1 MIKEYNLCS
10 VVGNTT
16 EVIVREVC
24 QKCNF
29 EGKWRQSGTI
39 STGINSA
46 TVNKDECSK

>member
-1 MIKEYNLCS
+1 MIKEYHLCS
-10 VVGNTT
+10 VGCNTT
-16 EVIVREVC
+16 EVIVREIC
-24 QKCNF
+24 LKCDF